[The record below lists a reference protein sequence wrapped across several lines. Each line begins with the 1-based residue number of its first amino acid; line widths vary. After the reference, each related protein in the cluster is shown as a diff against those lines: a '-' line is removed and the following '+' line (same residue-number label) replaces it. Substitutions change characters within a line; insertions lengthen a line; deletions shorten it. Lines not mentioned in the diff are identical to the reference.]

1 MKRSSLRLVSAAL
14 IFAMALSFAA
24 CDKKDGGGTTPVNGG
39 RPGRKIAEDSPWFN
53 SVKTEITPAIDPSKN
68 IQYANSSLAG
78 ADENNI
84 VIFTRGDSMST
95 PGVIYVGYDAMN
107 NSVATLTV
115 VDRASKQVKNTI
127 DLYKDF
133 QDTVYIQSVSYSDG
147 KANVLYTLF
156 DERTGDP
163 SYIEKIID
171 PSTGSVVD
179 SRKISPSKNLF
190 IENTFYTGP
199 YRISIG
205 SSGNEEQHYVLKI
218 DGPDGQERTVDLKL
232 EGKSVWDVNTI
243 IPSGE
248 GKVIVPAHTDGDA
261 RLILEVDLA
270 SGQFKELDAKEYEW
284 LNLDNMES
292 SRTGAD
298 GNLYYSTSVGIFK
311 ADYNNKT
318 TQEVFN
324 YSWCGESRAVLS
336 DLQIGSCSGDSILL
350 CGETY
355 ERTQFR
361 NITQPPFVIV
371 ELTKADKNPHAG
383 KTVLELYAPYGIV
396 ENKISEA
403 IDQFNTTNGSYFIE
417 FSSRYAGNERINYGN
432 AGSQDESDLLALSGN
447 ANLSNKLAMDIM
459 NGEGPDILMNVSG
472 LAQLNNSNYLVDL
485 AKYTGTFDKDK
496 YFTNIIEGSK
506 VDGALYQMP
515 LCFGIEGIVTEAKY
529 AGSSGVGFTT
539 KEYEAFLKGPLNG
552 TDAITSGQAI
562 YFTKLFNGMS
572 DKFIKDG
579 KADFS
584 GKEFAELADYV
595 KNNVMEKP
603 KTDNDNDN
611 DDFFSD
617 SPALYPAGYYATVN
631 GIGVFLMNMI
641 DADSDQTIL
650 GIPST
655 DGRGP
660 MFSVKNS
667 VAVSAQATN
676 VEACVE
682 FVKLLMTDEVMY
694 SLSLSDDFV
703 ISRAAFRK
711 SAEETVAYYNDD
723 NRSNTSTPI
732 SGPVYGHFSDKN
744 IDNMEKIISN
754 AAKIDSEDA
763 AISIIL
769 YEEMPAYF
777 LGQKDLASVVKIA
790 QDRAQKV
797 LSERA

>member
-205 SSGNEEQHYVLKI
+205 RAGNEEQHYVLKI

-298 GNLYYSTSVGIFK
+298 GNLYYSTSAGIFK
-311 ADYNNKT
+311 ADFNNKT

-336 DLQIGSCSGDSILL
+336 DLRIGSCSGDSILL

-417 FSSRYAGNERINYGN
+417 FSSRYAGDERINYGN
-432 AGSQDESDLLALSGN
+432 AGNQDESDLLALSGN

-603 KTDNDNDN
+603 KTDNDN

>member
-190 IENTFYTGP
+190 IENNFYTGP

-205 SSGNEEQHYVLKI
+205 SAGNEEQHYVLKI

-298 GNLYYSTSVGIFK
+298 GNLYYSTSAGIFK
-311 ADYNNKT
+311 ADFNNKT

-403 IDQFNTTNGSYFIE
+403 IDQFNTTNGNYFIE
-417 FSSRYAGNERINYGN
+417 FSSRYADNERINYGN

-459 NGEGPDILMNVSG
+459 NGEGPDIL
-472 LAQLNNSNYLVDL
+472 
-485 AKYTGTFDKDK
+485 
-496 YFTNIIEGSK
+496 
-506 VDGALYQMP
+506 
-515 LCFGIEGIVTEAKY
+515 
-529 AGSSGVGFTT
+529 
-539 KEYEAFLKGPLNG
+539 
-552 TDAITSGQAI
+552 
-562 YFTKLFNGMS
+562 
-572 DKFIKDG
+572 
-579 KADFS
+579 
-584 GKEFAELADYV
+584 
-595 KNNVMEKP
+595 
-603 KTDNDNDN
+603 
-611 DDFFSD
+611 
-617 SPALYPAGYYATVN
+617 
-631 GIGVFLMNMI
+631 
-641 DADSDQTIL
+641 
-650 GIPST
+650 
-655 DGRGP
+655 
-660 MFSVKNS
+660 
-667 VAVSAQATN
+667 
-676 VEACVE
+676 
-682 FVKLLMTDEVMY
+682 
-694 SLSLSDDFV
+694 
-703 ISRAAFRK
+703 
-711 SAEETVAYYNDD
+711 
-723 NRSNTSTPI
+723 
-732 SGPVYGHFSDKN
+732 
-744 IDNMEKIISN
+744 
-754 AAKIDSEDA
+754 
-763 AISIIL
+763 
-769 YEEMPAYF
+769 
-777 LGQKDLASVVKIA
+777 
-790 QDRAQKV
+790 
-797 LSERA
+797 